1 MSEIKSSE
9 VQKFGHYAK
18 IPYGEKF
25 LQTFDGCLVCGREVK
40 NVKFM
45 LNITIDGTIWSAAEG
60 ECPSDIDQ
68 GWFEVG
74 SDCAKKFAD
83 GVLGKVGA

>member
-1 MSEIKSSE
+1 MSEI
-9 VQKFGHYAK
+9 QKFGHEDQ

-25 LQTFDGCLVCGREVK
+25 LETFDGCLVCGRKVK
-40 NVKFM
+40 DAKFM
-45 LNITIDGTIWSAAEG
+45 MNATVNGTIWSDAEG
-60 ECPSDIDQ
+60 ECPESIDQ